1 MDREDA
7 IEYLERKDKIDDPY
21 RERKERKFKKEEEA
35 EIQKVMKQGK
45 IYGDPMVI
53 LNE

>member
-7 IEYLERKDKIDDPY
+7 IEYLQRKGKIDDPY
-21 RERKERKFKKEEEA
+21 GERKERKFEKEEEA

>member
-1 MDREDA
+1 MDRENA
-7 IEYLERKDKIDDPY
+7 IEYLRRKNKLNEPY
-21 RERKERKFKKEEEA
+21 KEREFTEEEEQKIQ
-35 EIQKVMKQGK
+35 EIIKKGK

>member
-7 IEYLERKDKIDDPY
+7 IEYLEDKGKIDDPY
-21 RERKERKFKKEEEA
+21 SPREERKLTKDEEA
-35 EIQKVMKQGK
+35 EVQKVMKQGK